1 MGVRELGSD
10 VDLTQEPLGPHDRR
24 ELGFQDLQ
32 GDLPIVLQ
40 IVGEI
45 NRSHSALTES
55 GLDVLGYRLARGQAV
70 HIWPG

>member
-32 GDLPIVLQ
+32 GDLPIVF
-40 IVGEI
+40 
-45 NRSHSALTES
+45 RS
-55 GLDVLGYRLARGQAV
+55 LAR
-70 HIWPG
+70 